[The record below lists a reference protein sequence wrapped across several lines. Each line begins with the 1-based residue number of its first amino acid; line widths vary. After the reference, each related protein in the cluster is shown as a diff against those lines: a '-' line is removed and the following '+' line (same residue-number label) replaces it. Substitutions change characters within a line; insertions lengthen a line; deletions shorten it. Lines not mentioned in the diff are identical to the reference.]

1 MVKFVFK
8 VIVKHLLNQAV
19 VKIIHAQKISNAL
32 WALVSRF
39 VLHLSTDVKKATCV
53 TLACALK
60 IRGVQIVQMV
70 TDVTGSNVFQN
81 SIALLLIRWILLTK
95 WIIAGIAA

>member
-1 MVKFVFK
+1 MEKFVFE

-39 VLHLSTDVKKATCV
+39 VLHLSTDVKKATW
-53 TLACALK
+53 T
-60 IRGVQIVQMV
+60 I
-70 TDVTGSNVFQN
+70 
-81 SIALLLIRWILLTK
+81 
-95 WIIAGIAA
+95 